1 MLSLPGRDVK
11 GRRRGPVRAVRRW
24 RVRAR
29 RRLVVLPHVQLAAR
43 DAEEQLV
50 DVLRRVRRK
59 LLLVGGR
66 RRRLHRGAVPGVLLG
81 LPRPV
86 LESDQV
92 ASTLAVFKVSRIE
105 DYQTGSRRRRGF
117 EVDYPPDDRQ
127 YASPRI
133 SQNTRTG
140 EDGHDCSD
148 PGLTVASLKL
158 EVGYWRASTA
168 SATVYACPFKDNC
181 GGGASVDGDALCRR
195 HSEGPLLRF

>member
-1 MLSLPGRDVK
+1 MLSLPGRHVK

-24 RVRAR
+24 RLRAG
-29 RRLVVLPHVQLAAR
+29 RRLVVLPNVQLAAR
-43 DAEEQLV
+43 DAEEQLF

-81 LPRPV
+81 LSRPV
-86 LESDQV
+86 FESDRV
-92 ASTLAVFKVSRIE
+92 ASTLAGSEVARIE
-105 DYQTGSRRRRGF
+105 DDQNGSRRRRGF
-117 EVDYPPDDRQ
+117 EVDYPRAIDIH
-127 YASPRI
+127 PRI

-181 GGGASVDGDALCRR
+181 GGGAGVDGDALCRR